1 MRLILIGCVLG
12 ADDGRLACAWRIRL
26 EIGKKELQNDRGLQ
40 RGLAGEMAVE
50 LRIDRLDEFE
60 RGNDHL

>member
-1 MRLILIGCVLG
+1 MTHLC
-12 ADDGRLACAWRIRL
+12 LAYPTRDRQ
-26 EIGKKELQNDRGLQ
+26 KELQNDRGLQ